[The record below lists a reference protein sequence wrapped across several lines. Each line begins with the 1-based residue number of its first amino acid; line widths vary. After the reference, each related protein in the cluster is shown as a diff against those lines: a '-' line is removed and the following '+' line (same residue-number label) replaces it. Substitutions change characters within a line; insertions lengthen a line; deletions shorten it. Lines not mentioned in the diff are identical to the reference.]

1 MTTTTTPETTEFAL
15 EQIQEAPEA
24 ELLIPVET
32 AEISAPTEVTPEH
45 PENTVHPTETPE
57 TQDSTPEQ
65 REDNQDAQTSP
76 EVMRQRLQLLGGI
89 TWLMLQSPQH
99 WHCTIEEL
107 EARILPSLTLNQFR
121 YYESGGQPIGFVS
134 WAYLSDDAEAKY
146 QTGEYKLLPQEWRSG
161 EQLWC
166 TDFISPFDQDQSMFE
181 DLRQSIFPHGT
192 TAKMIRT
199 QADGSRSIV
208 EYQVGAEE

>member
-1 MTTTTTPETTEFAL
+1 MTMTTSATTEFAL
-15 EQIQEAPEA
+15 EHIQEAPET
-24 ELLIPVET
+24 ELVIPVEN
-32 AEISAPTEVTPEH
+32 AAIPDPTEVTPEPSEKAVLT
-45 PENTVHPTETPE
+45 PEPTEN
-57 TQDSTPEQ
+57 QDPTLEQ
-65 REDNQDAQTSP
+65 REDAQAQTSP

-134 WAYLSDDAEAKY
+134 WAYLSSEAEEKY

-181 DLRQSIFPHGT
+181 DLRQSIFPQGT

-199 QADGSRSIV
+199 QEDGSRSIV
-208 EYQVGAEE
+208 EYQVGAED

>member
-1 MTTTTTPETTEFAL
+1 MTTTPATTEFNL

-24 ELLIPVET
+24 DLVIPVDNAAIPE
-32 AEISAPTEVTPEH
+32 PTEPTDDH
-45 PENTVHPTETPE
+45 PEQDAITSGSTEERAP
-57 TQDSTPEQ
+57 TPEQ
-65 REDNQDAQTSP
+65 QEEAQAQTSP
-76 EVMRQRLQLLGGI
+76 EIMRQRLQLLGGI

-121 YYESGGQPIGFVS
+121 YYEVSGQPIGFVS
-134 WAYLSDDAEAKY
+134 WAYLSDEAEEKY

-161 EQLWC
+161 ERLWC
-166 TDFISPFDQDQSMFE
+166 IDFISPFDHDQGIFE
-181 DLRQSIFPHGT
+181 DLRQTIFPQGT

-199 QADGSRSIV
+199 QEDGSRSIV
-208 EYQVGAEE
+208 EYQLGADK